1 MPFYGFYFGEVYMT
15 DFEFIFDL
23 FKFADFKFTFVL
35 YEYKKKTYNKVIGLF
50 FDR

>member
-15 DFEFIFDL
+15 DFKFIFDL

-35 YEYKKKTYNKVIGLF
+35 YAYKKRPITKL
-50 FDR
+50 